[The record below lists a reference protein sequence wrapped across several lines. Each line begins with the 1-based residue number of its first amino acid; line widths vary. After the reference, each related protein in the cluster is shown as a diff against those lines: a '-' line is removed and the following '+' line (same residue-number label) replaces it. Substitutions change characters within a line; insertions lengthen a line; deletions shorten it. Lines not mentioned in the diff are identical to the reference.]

1 MLVSSEHREEYYTG
15 IISDPD
21 LHVKLSGSWET
32 LVGEQDTS
40 CKRTTLL
47 LLSLLPVS
55 SSFFRSSHPGI

>member
-15 IISDPD
+15 IIGDPE

-32 LVGEQDTS
+32 LIGEQDTF
-40 CKRTTLL
+40 CKRIALRF
-47 LLSLLPVS
+47 LSLLPVS